1 MRKTRFGSQGVI
13 LRWLLNKKLKK
24 KNLFGTR
31 DPPSFNGKSHEKLP
45 LFFGTLPLN
54 TEGPFLDVNF
64 LDVKTF
70 RRD

>member
-1 MRKTRFGSQGVI
+1 MLHLATHFLPHFFIMQFNLTYMKRI
-13 LRWLLNKKLKK
+13 LHLVSV
-24 KNLFGTR
+24 KNI
-31 DPPSFNGKSHEKLP
+31 
-45 LFFGTLPLN
+45 FFETLPLY